1 MNIKQLENKGISFM
15 GDFEKYSKYK
25 EKTIIV
31 VGVAR
36 GGTSMVSGSLYHLG
50 IFSGTKAVSPV
61 FEDTH
66 LSSAIESNDITKVKE
81 IIEEYNKTH
90 ALWAYK
96 RPNIIN
102 YLSKLH
108 QLFRNPIYLFIFK
121 DIASIA
127 ERNSI
132 SMKTELIKNLMNAQ
146 SDYQKIVNFIQDT
159 QDLEGLILSYEKL
172 MQNKDDFL
180 TTLIKLLDNDKI
192 TEECIREAKKFIEP
206 NPAEYL
212 DKSRVTKGKGVVDQI
227 SSNSVS
233 GWACYLY
240 NTQVTTVEL
249 FINEKKVAETQANI
263 YRKDLEDKS
272 IHPTGICGFN
282 FVFPDRVIAT
292 QDKIFVKIK
301 DEVHNLTIGKKA
313 QNYFSDSKIDEK

>member
-1 MNIKQLENKGISFM
+1 MSIKQLANKGISFI

-36 GGTSMVSGSLYHLG
+36 GGTSMVSGSLHHLG
-50 IFSGTKAVSPV
+50 IFCGARAVSPV

-66 LSSAIESNDITKVKE
+66 LSSAIESNDITKTKE

-90 ALWAYK
+90 SLWAYK

-102 YLSKLH
+102 YLPKLH
-108 QLFRNPIYLFIFK
+108 QLFRNPVYLFIFK

-132 SMKTELIKNLMNAQ
+132 SMKTKLTTNLVHAQ
-146 SDYQKIVNFIQDT
+146 RDYQKIVNFIQDT
-159 QDLEGLILSYEKL
+159 QDLEGLILSYEKV
-172 MQNKDDFL
+172 MQHKDDFL
-180 TTLIKLLDNDKI
+180 TTLIKLLDKNKI
-192 TEECIREAKKFIEP
+192 PEDHLREAKKFIEP
-206 NPAEYL
+206 NSAEYL
-212 DKSRVTKGKGVVDQI
+212 DKSRVTKGKGIVDQI

-240 NTQVTTVEL
+240 NTRVAIVEL

-263 YRKDLEDKS
+263 YRKDLKEKS
-272 IHPTGICGFN
+272 IHPTGMCGFH
-282 FVFPDRVIAT
+282 FIFPDSAIST
-292 QDKIFVKIK
+292 KDKIFVKIK
-301 DEVHNLTIGKKA
+301 DEIHNLTLGEKA
-313 QNYFSDSKIDEK
+313 KNYFSDSKIDEK